1 MLPSID
7 SLETYTL
14 STSFIYLFSIQRL
27 DIYVNINIRKKIIY
41 ENRLLEV
48 VMKLILIF
56 GPQAV
61 GKMTV
66 GQELAK
72 ITDLKL
78 FHNHMT
84 IDLVGHFFDYS
95 TKEGKRLVH
104 LFRQEIFEE
113 ASKSDMYGMIF
124 TYVWAFN
131 LQDDWD
137 YVNQVSQLFESRGGT
152 VYYVELEADLE
163 ERLERNKSDNR
174 LKHKPSKR
182 DIEWSEAD
190 LKNSMDSY
198 RLNSLDGEIQYS
210 NYIKINNTK
219 LDAQEVAK
227 IIKQTFHF

>member
-1 MLPSID
+1 
-7 SLETYTL
+7 
-14 STSFIYLFSIQRL
+14 
-27 DIYVNINIRKKIIY
+27 
-41 ENRLLEV
+41 
-48 VMKLILIF
+48 MKLILIF

-95 TKEGKRLVH
+95 TEEGKRLVH

-113 ASKSDMYGMIF
+113 ASKSDMYGLIF

-131 LQDDWD
+131 LQADWD
-137 YVNQVSQLFESRGGT
+137 YVNQVSQLVESRGGT

-210 NYIKINNTK
+210 NYLKINNTN